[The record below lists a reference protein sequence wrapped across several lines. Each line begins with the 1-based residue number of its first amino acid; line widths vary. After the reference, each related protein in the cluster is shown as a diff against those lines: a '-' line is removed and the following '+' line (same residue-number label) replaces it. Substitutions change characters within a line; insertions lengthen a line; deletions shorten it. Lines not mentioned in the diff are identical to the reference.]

1 MSRSCSYRRCWA
13 AWRRSRW
20 GRKCDPVGCGRQIQ
34 HGGLVALGKWTDS
47 RANGRATSGSAFIQ
61 SVLGGRFRTE
71 GMANGGQARTRDKSG
86 ARLR

>member
-1 MSRSCSYRRCWA
+1 M
-13 AWRRSRW
+13 
-20 GRKCDPVGCGRQIQ
+20 
-34 HGGLVALGKWTDS
+34 ALGKWTDS

-71 GMANGGQARTRDKSG
+71 GMANGGQARTRDESG